1 MMIESLMEIVLVR
14 HAEPEWVRDD
24 LNVDNPPL
32 TARGSRQAGLL
43 AGALSG
49 EQFDEVLVSPL
60 LRTQQTAA
68 PVLETLGRDLVIE
81 PWLEEIRNPVWH
93 GTPVEKAAEAYR
105 IDKARSSKERWA
117 GLDGGESVS
126 DFVDRINVGCSLFL
140 EERGISR
147 QDTDLP
153 VWTLGRGFVPG
164 RRILL
169 VAHAGTNSVS
179 ICHMLGLAP
188 TPWEWERFMIGHA
201 SINRVHLFAL
211 GDGATFSLARL
222 SDNEHLPV
230 ADRTY

>member
-1 MMIESLMEIVLVR
+1 MRIESLMEIVLVR
-14 HAEPEWVRDD
+14 HAEPEWVKDE

-32 TARGSRQAGLL
+32 TSRGFEQARLL
-43 AGALSG
+43 AGALAG
-49 EQFDEVLVSPL
+49 EEFHEILVSPL
-60 LRTQQTAA
+60 LRTRQTAE
-68 PVLETLGRDLVIE
+68 PILDTLGRELVIE

-105 IDKARSSKERWA
+105 VDKARSSTERWA

-126 DFVDRINVGCSLFL
+126 DFVDRINIGCSLFL
-140 EERGISR
+140 EERGLSR

-153 VWTLGRGFVPG
+153 VWSTTPDFVAG
-164 RRILL
+164 RRVLL

-211 GDGATFSLARL
+211 GDGATFSLGRL
-222 SDNEHLPV
+222 SDNEHLHA